1 MSFAKIAQTDNRAKD
16 FLFFKCHV
24 ATFLSFHAS
33 NSQRKVEYNKKERKK
48 NYDFINNSHP

>member
-1 MSFAKIAQTDNRAKD
+1 MSFAKIAQRDNKAKD

-33 NSQRKVEYNKKERKK
+33 DSQRKVEYNKKERKK

>member
-1 MSFAKIAQTDNRAKD
+1 MSFAKIAQTDNKAKD

-24 ATFLSFHAS
+24 ATFLSFYAS